1 MEGMARCASQQIW
14 PANVADGS
22 MLSKKDFAGNSEQ
35 DRFKISLG
43 YAKLIQEFSAHDS
56 IVAHFY
62 STASP
67 R

>member
-1 MEGMARCASQQIW
+1 
-14 PANVADGS
+14 

-43 YAKLIQEFSAHDS
+43 YAKLIQEFNAHDS